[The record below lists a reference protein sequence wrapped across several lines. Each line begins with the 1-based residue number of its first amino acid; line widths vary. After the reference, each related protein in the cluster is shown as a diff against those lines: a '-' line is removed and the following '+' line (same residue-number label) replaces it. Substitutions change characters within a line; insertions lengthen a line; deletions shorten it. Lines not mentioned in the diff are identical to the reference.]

1 MVYSISTIPV
11 LQDNYVYAITCS
23 YTGDTAIIDCGECG
37 PVLDYMDNDV
47 GLYNSSVSNDGLGVK
62 SLMTVLLTHHH
73 SDHVHG
79 VAELKMRLSERDD
92 MHVCDVVGNANDIAR
107 LKDVTTAV
115 VDGDIFEILGGL
127 SVHVLGVDGHTVGD
141 LAYYIPDLS
150 TIFTGDCL
158 FTMGC
163 GRMFE
168 GDYET
173 YFSSMQKIKKLPIDT
188 RIYGGHEYTA
198 SNIKFAQSLGG
209 ISDEGLAYIEE
220 LKTLSAH
227 SVPTVPSFLEN
238 ELYYNPFLRVKTAK
252 EFKNIR
258 IQKDN
263 F

>member
-23 YTGDTAIIDCGECG
+23 DTGDTAIVDCGQCG
-37 PVLDYMDNDV
+37 PVLDYMDNDI
-47 GLYNSSVSNDGLGVK
+47 GLYKSSVSNDGLSTK
-62 SLMTVLLTHHH
+62 SLRTVLLTHHH
-73 SDHVHG
+73 SDHIDG
-79 VAELKMRLSERDD
+79 VAELKNILSKCGG
-92 MHVCDVVGNANDIAR
+92 MHVCDVIGNINDIAR
-107 LKDVTTAV
+107 LKDVTTTV
-115 VDGDIFEILGGL
+115 VDGDVFEILGGL

-150 TIFTGDCL
+150 AIFTGDCL
-158 FTMGC
+158 FTMGN

-168 GDYET
+168 GDYVT

-198 SNIKFAQSLGG
+198 SNIKFAQSLGD

-220 LKTLSAH
+220 LKALSAYNI
-227 SVPTVPSFLEN
+227 PTVPSFLEN
-238 ELYYNPFLRVKTAK
+238 ELLYNPFLKVKTAK

-258 IQKDN
+258 ILKDN

>member
-23 YTGDTAIIDCGECG
+23 DTGDTAIVDCGQCT
-37 PVLDYMDNDV
+37 PVLDYLYNDV
-47 GLYNSSVSNDGLGVK
+47 GLYNSPVSNHGLGTK

-73 SDHVHG
+73 RDHVDG
-79 VAELKMRLSERDD
+79 VAELKKILSEREDA
-92 MHVCDVVGNANDIAR
+92 HVCDVVGNANDIAR

-115 VDGDIFEILGGL
+115 LDGDVFEILGGL
-127 SVHVLGVDGHTVGD
+127 SVHVLSVDGHTVGD
-141 LAYYIPDLS
+141 LAYYIPDLAA
-150 TIFTGDCL
+150 IFTGDCL

-173 YFSSMQKIKKLPIDT
+173 YFSSMQKIKTLPIDT

-198 SNIKFAQSLGG
+198 SNIKFVQSLGD
-209 ISDEGLAYIEE
+209 ITDEGLVYIEE
-220 LKTLSAH
+220 LNTLLRH
-227 SVPTVPSFLEN
+227 DVPTVPSFLEN
-238 ELYYNPFLRVKTAK
+238 ELQYNPFLRAKTVM
-252 EFKNIR
+252 EFRNIR